1 MLLHLIIVLLFGN
14 GNKIL
19 RFTLSNLISLLGTD
33 SLLKPNILLRLNK
46 ISATQIIL
54 FKIENKENSNQL
66 QEIIS
71 YWHNILA

>member
-1 MLLHLIIVLLFGN
+1 MLLNLITVLIFGN
-14 GNKIL
+14 DNRLL
-19 RFTLSNLISLLGTD
+19 RSTLSNLLSLPSTGSLLE
-33 SLLKPNILLRLNK
+33 PNILLRLNK

-71 YWHNILA
+71 YWINILA